1 MRLSGQSIR
10 QIIHCPRPSSQID
23 CRNLEVLPKAGQSE
37 IGSRLVKFL
46 ILSDIH
52 GNREALEAVL
62 AHAQGKY
69 DQILCLGDLVGYGAD
84 PNFAVDWARAKV
96 AAIVRGNHDREVSQG
111 ASLDSYRQEAR
122 DGILWTRQAL
132 GASNLEYLSKLPQG
146 PLAHEGMTLVHGS
159 PLDEDSYLFTPPD
172 VAPVWPHLKTQ
183 ITFFGHTHRQGGF
196 AAAPSGVTAIDP
208 ECVLEV
214 HSDGLYL
221 VNPGSVGQPRDGNWR
236 AAYALYS
243 PEEQSIQFARVSYNV
258 GPTAEKIVLAGMPAT
273 LAARLLMGM

>member
-1 MRLSGQSIR
+1 MT
-10 QIIHCPRPSSQID
+10 
-23 CRNLEVLPKAGQSE
+23 
-37 IGSRLVKFL
+37 FL

-62 AHAQGKY
+62 AHAQGRY

-84 PNFAVDWARAKV
+84 PNFAVDWARANA
-96 AAIVRGNHDREVSQG
+96 AAIIRGNHDREVSQG
-111 ASLDSYRQEAR
+111 ASLDLYRQEAR

-132 GASNLEYLSKLPQG
+132 SADNLDYLSQMPQG
-146 PLAHEGMTLVHGS
+146 PLAHEGFTLVHGS
-159 PLDEDSYLFTPPD
+159 PLDEDAYLVKPAD
-172 VAPVWPHLKTQ
+172 VAPALPHLKTQ
-183 ITFFGHTHRQGGF
+183 LTFFGHTHVQGGF
-196 AAAPSGVTAIDP
+196 VAAEAAVAAIDP
-208 ECVLEV
+208 ACALEIRPE
-214 HSDGLYL
+214 DRYL

-243 PEEQSIQFARVSYNV
+243 PEGQRVEFARVPYNV